1 MSSSGSADPLDLARD
16 LPTSPADVAALRR
29 APATRPVELSDY
41 LRFLAWLEPLPPGPL
56 RERPGPRGEPFRL
69 GP

>member
-16 LPTSPADVAALRR
+16 LPTSADDVAALRR
-29 APATRPVELSDY
+29 AAAPRRVPLNDY
-41 LRFLAWLEPLPPGPL
+41 LRFLDSLGPVPPEAL
-56 RERPGPRGEPFRL
+56 RGRPGPRGEVFRL